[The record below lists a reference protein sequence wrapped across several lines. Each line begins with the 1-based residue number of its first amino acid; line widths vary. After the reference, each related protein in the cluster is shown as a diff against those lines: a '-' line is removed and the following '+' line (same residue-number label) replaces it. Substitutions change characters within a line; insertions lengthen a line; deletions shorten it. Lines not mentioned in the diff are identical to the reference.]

1 MDHYKRSALN
11 FFTASTLDRMAL
23 KRRDPQWLA
32 TSLEAQH
39 SRFLPI
45 YQRKNL
51 LSDGEIPHPVYLD
64 YREAKTFGDIS
75 ESILL
80 GTLEGLTYFA
90 LPIKTASDSLSSK
103 GKWEELRWQASVL
116 PHDEASLAIYA
127 KALSHWHERN
137 QYCGDCGYL
146 TLNKEA
152 GHMREC
158 TNPES
163 KHMHFPRTDPAV
175 IVLIYKG
182 DYCLLGRQAIWPQFQ
197 YSTIAGFVEPGES
210 LEDAVLR
217 EALEET
223 GLEIKTVHYHS
234 SQPWS
239 FPSSL
244 MLGYLAEANTDAIN
258 LEDQELEDAK
268 WFSRQDIKEGL
279 RAGTLKLPSH
289 VAISY
294 RLIEAWF
301 DEGEEGKLLELMPA
315 KDK

>member
-1 MDHYKRSALN
+1 MDHYNRSALN

-23 KRRDPQWLA
+23 KRRDPEWLV
-32 TSLEAQH
+32 TGLESES

-45 YQRKNL
+45 FQRKNL
-51 LSDGEIPHPVYLD
+51 LADAEIPHPIYLNQT
-64 YREAKTFGDIS
+64 EAQTYGDVT

-80 GTLEGLTYFA
+80 GELNGLTYFA
-90 LPIKTASDSLSSK
+90 LPIKTTSDSLNSK
-103 GKWEELRWQASVL
+103 GKWEELRWQASLL

-127 KALSHWHERN
+127 KALTYWHERN
-137 QYCGDCGYL
+137 KFCGDCGYL

-158 TNPES
+158 TNPEA

-182 DYCLLGRQAIWPQFQ
+182 EYCLLGRQAIWPKFQ

-223 GLEIKTVHYHS
+223 GLKIKSAHYHS

-244 MLGYLAEANTDAIN
+244 MLGYLAEADTDTIN
-258 LEDQELEDAK
+258 LEDQELEDAR
-268 WFSRQDIKEGL
+268 WFNRDAIKQGL
-279 RAGTLKLPSH
+279 ADGTLKLPSA

-301 DEGEEGKLLELMPA
+301 DEGDAGQLQDYMP
-315 KDK
+315 